1 MESPEYQA
9 IVSCTANLQELMSHD
24 CDKITPLLRK
34 HGLISE
40 TTEGRTRLNSTGSHI
55 AGEILSNVQSSIK
68 YSPNLYYK
76 FLDSLKEAGECY
88 YEDVITIVEEE
99 RKKKEQQRS
108 ISGGS
113 KHGWICDSL

>member
-9 IVSCTANLQELMSHD
+9 IVSCKANLQELMSHD
-24 CDKITPLLRK
+24 CDTITPLLRQ
-34 HGLISE
+34 HRLISE

-68 YSPNLYYK
+68 CSPALYYK
-76 FLDSLKEAGECY
+76 FLDSLKEADEGY
-88 YEDVITIVEEE
+88 YKDVIRKVEEE

-113 KHGWICDSL
+113 KHGWICDS